1 MLDFTWGDLLNN
13 LTQIGLTVSA
23 VALLLFLLRKTLK
36 KRYPARAMCLVWAV
50 LALRLLVPVQIT
62 LPDPPVQVA
71 PRTTYL
77 TRTDFA
83 PDQLEQAGL
92 PVLELDGEITTRR
105 WVTSEQAQALTPN
118 DMPSLISFDLGRLLA
133 IVWIAG
139 LLIFAGW
146 QLCHYLTFHYV
157 LKKSSHPAE
166 RDTLLAVFAGQ
177 KQSLGITRDIQLRVT
192 PTADCPML
200 AGFLRPALYLPD
212 EALDAQDAA
221 FIFRHELTHY
231 KRGDLWLKLALVA
244 ARAVHWFN
252 PLVHLLARFAQED
265 IELACDDAV
274 VRGMDVAARRAY
286 GETILRSVEAQVKK
300 RALVSCFTGDKEGL
314 MRRFEGLF
322 DKNVKKRGMALVVA
336 AAVLVGTLGCAFSVG
351 ESKDKL
357 TEETR
362 LALAEQWAQRTE
374 SLGYTVK
381 LDGEDTYV
389 LYDMQWDDFPE
400 LPVPDRV
407 AEKLTFEK
415 LADGWQVTKGEAFA
429 GDGVTSLDEFR
440 ILYENDLGLP
450 DPIAA
455 GDMALTEEQQQ
466 KWSDPVDAATELL
479 HLQAT
484 SSIGN
489 VSKDQTVGDDIWDV
503 TIMFPDH
510 SEVTI
515 TMVNQFDAGWLPQDF
530 TYDGGKNARTA
541 ADLAGQYARGVTHK
555 SGQFIYPILT
565 AQKQEEFRIDRPLPD
580 GGFNWKYG
588 GSSPSYQGY
597 TLVPTSGGE
606 YIAVFQMYGGG
617 ATDMRSAFLVSTAQ
631 ADGRRV
637 IDRVTE
643 VAASN
648 YTKSDLFN
656 LYYNSGLPWP
666 TIPEGANHFNGASL
680 DTLTRV
686 RDAVETVFSYFGE
699 NVEHIEGNV
708 HQITLESWFKSEVI
722 SEGDTEAVVRLNFT
736 DNSPSVDVQMRKTGQ
751 YWLPVGLVTQ
761 FDENFHAYLVEGD
774 DPTSQ
779 GALPVGATIAQ
790 AIENAN
796 GNIPLLEAGQ
806 TIKLEPVDGKLSA
819 CDATLTD
826 AVIRAD
832 GTLQY
837 TDKETQQANIRFTD
851 VYGRGSAVYLYQ
863 VEHLTA
869 EALSSTYPAEI
880 YRGVTVAYTA
890 NGTDYTAAFVYR
902 LANGDAA
909 TPDYTITSTEYHN
922 DTYGY
927 TLTLPDSF
935 VGQGYAKENDDMVKF
950 GLQNALPGY
959 TDDPTDGGT
968 VMGLYVQATASLQA
982 QFGEDW
988 QAGYPVPC
996 KELAERDGLT
1006 YYLAFASDVQYD
1018 PSDEEITAAYTEMS
1032 AAAYAMG
1039 ANAISFDGQTDAQRD
1054 AARTLLLHDLA
1065 MQYAYTLTR
1074 RDGSTIDTVTAEPDL
1089 TDGSCLLTVRYTD
1102 RTHTRFFTVS
1112 QRLWYEGTDSI
1123 TPMRTETLVDTSD
1136 GIDSR
1141 ADFLL
1146 AFPQG
1151 QVIPVMDRTGID
1163 DLLAAPTSN
1172 PEQDAERVLGLS
1184 GGTGEDFVHHP
1195 INQRVTFTYRWPD
1208 GAVDFTMQGVKLG
1221 GAEEPIYLPVGYNG
1235 FVWEGD
1241 PYTYMMCV
1249 EKNDFSM
1256 CSVQALAAYLAQSD
1270 GAYTENILSEL
1281 DEVWQLGLNEE
1292 KAEVETAIAASNA
1305 EVQSLWA
1312 SHKAA
1317 NPDIFGA

>member
-23 VALLLFLLRKTLK
+23 VAILLFLLRKTLK

-50 LALRLLVPVQIT
+50 LALRLLVPVQLT

-83 PDQLEQAGL
+83 PAQLEQAGL
-92 PVLELDGEITTRR
+92 PVLELDGEITTDR
-105 WVTSEQAQALTPN
+105 WVTQQQAQALTPN

-139 LLIFAGW
+139 VLIFASW
-146 QLCHYLTFHYV
+146 QLYHYLAFHYV

-166 RDTLLAVFAGQ
+166 RDMLLAVFAGQ

-192 PTADCPML
+192 STADCPML

-212 EALDAQDAA
+212 EALNAQDAA

-351 ESKDKL
+351 ESKNAL
-357 TEETR
+357 TDEER
-362 LALAEQWAQRTE
+362 VSLAEQWAQRTE

-455 GDMALTEEQQQ
+455 GDMVLTEEQQQ

-510 SEVTI
+510 SEVVI
-515 TMVNQFDAGWLPQDF
+515 TMVSQFDAGWLPQDF

-555 SGQFIYPILT
+555 SGQYIYPILT
-565 AQKQEEFRIDRPLPD
+565 AQKQEEFLIDRPLPD

-617 ATDMRSAFLVSTAQ
+617 VEDMRRAELVRIGG

-637 IDRVTE
+637 IQSVTE

-648 YTKSDLFN
+648 YTKSDLFK
-656 LYYNSGLPWP
+656 LYYDSGLPWP
-666 TIPEGANHFNGASL
+666 TIPEGAENFNGASL
-680 DTLTRV
+680 DTLTSV
-686 RDAVETVFSYFGE
+686 RDAVETVFNYFGE
-699 NVEHIEGNV
+699 NVEHIEGNQ
-708 HQITLESWFKSEVI
+708 HLYTLESWFKSEII
-722 SEGDTEAVVRLNFT
+722 SEGDTEAVVRLTFV

-796 GNIPLLEAGQ
+796 GDIPLLEAGQ
-806 TIKLEPVDGKLSA
+806 TIMLEPVDGKLSA

-869 EALSSTYPAEI
+869 EELYSTYPAEI

-927 TLTLPDSF
+927 TLTLPDCF
-935 VGQGYAKENDDMVKF
+935 VGQGYVKETDSVVKF
-950 GLQNALPGY
+950 GLQNALPGIS
-959 TDDPTDGGT
+959 DDPTNGGA
-968 VMGLYVQATASLQA
+968 VIWLDIQATAVLKA

-996 KELAERDGLT
+996 KELAERNGLT

-1039 ANAISFDGQTDAQRD
+1039 ADAISFDGQTDAQRD

-1089 TDGSCLLTVRYTD
+1089 TDGSCLLTVRYID

-1112 QRLWYEGTDSI
+1112 QQLWYEGTDSI

-1151 QVIPVMDRTGID
+1151 QGIPVMDRTGID
-1163 DLLAAPTSN
+1163 ALLAAPTSN

-1292 KAEVETAIAASNA
+1292 KAEVETAIAASSA
-1305 EVQSLWA
+1305 EMQNLWA

>member
-1 MLDFTWGDLLNN
+1 MK
-13 LTQIGLTVSA
+13 I
-23 VALLLFLLRKTLK
+23 R
-36 KRYPARAMCLVWAV
+36 
-50 LALRLLVPVQIT
+50 
-62 LPDPPVQVA
+62 
-71 PRTTYL
+71 
-77 TRTDFA
+77 
-83 PDQLEQAGL
+83 
-92 PVLELDGEITTRR
+92 
-105 WVTSEQAQALTPN
+105 
-118 DMPSLISFDLGRLLA
+118 IS
-133 IVWIAG
+133 
-139 LLIFAGW
+139 
-146 QLCHYLTFHYV
+146 
-157 LKKSSHPAE
+157 
-166 RDTLLAVFAGQ
+166 
-177 KQSLGITRDIQLRVT
+177 
-192 PTADCPML
+192 
-200 AGFLRPALYLPD
+200 
-212 EALDAQDAA
+212 
-221 FIFRHELTHY
+221 
-231 KRGDLWLKLALVA
+231 
-244 ARAVHWFN
+244 
-252 PLVHLLARFAQED
+252 
-265 IELACDDAV
+265 
-274 VRGMDVAARRAY
+274 
-286 GETILRSVEAQVKK
+286 
-300 RALVSCFTGDKEGL
+300 
-314 MRRFEGLF
+314 
-322 DKNVKKRGMALVVA
+322 
-336 AAVLVGTLGCAFSVG
+336 
-351 ESKDKL
+351 
-357 TEETR
+357 
-362 LALAEQWAQRTE
+362 
-374 SLGYTVK
+374 
-381 LDGEDTYV
+381 
-389 LYDMQWDDFPE
+389 
-400 LPVPDRV
+400 
-407 AEKLTFEK
+407 
-415 LADGWQVTKGEAFA
+415 
-429 GDGVTSLDEFR
+429 
-440 ILYENDLGLP
+440 
-450 DPIAA
+450 
-455 GDMALTEEQQQ
+455 
-466 KWSDPVDAATELL
+466 
-479 HLQAT
+479 
-484 SSIGN
+484 
-489 VSKDQTVGDDIWDV
+489 
-503 TIMFPDH
+503 
-510 SEVTI
+510 
-515 TMVNQFDAGWLPQDF
+515 GWLPQDF

-1039 ANAISFDGQTDAQRD
+1039 ADAISFDGQTDAQRD

-1208 GAVDFTMQGVKLG
+1208 GTVDFTMQGVKLG
-1221 GAEEPIYLPVGYNG
+1221 SAEEPVYLPVGYNG

-1256 CSVQALAAYLAQSD
+1256 CSVQALVAYLAQSD

-1292 KAEVETAIAASNA
+1292 KAEVETAIAASSA

>member
-23 VALLLFLLRKTLK
+23 VAILLFLLRKTLK

-83 PDQLEQAGL
+83 PTQLEQAGL

-139 LLIFAGW
+139 VLIFAGW
-146 QLCHYLTFHYV
+146 QLYHYLAFHYV

-212 EALDAQDAA
+212 EALNAQDAA

-1208 GAVDFTMQGVKLG
+1208 GTVDFTMQGVKLG
-1221 GAEEPIYLPVGYNG
+1221 SAEEPVYLPVGYNG

-1256 CSVQALAAYLAQSD
+1256 CSVQALVAYLAQSD

-1292 KAEVETAIAASNA
+1292 KAEVETAIAASSA